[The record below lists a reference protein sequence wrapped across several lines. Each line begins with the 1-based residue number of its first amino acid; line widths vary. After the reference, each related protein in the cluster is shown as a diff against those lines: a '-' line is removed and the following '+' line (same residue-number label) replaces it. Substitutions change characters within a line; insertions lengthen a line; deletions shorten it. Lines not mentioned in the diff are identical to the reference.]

1 MSLKAFADLV
11 KKAITVAC
19 FLFEKLHFNRC
30 LHGLF
35 GEIKQQRYVPILEVL
50 SILLSNLLILR
61 GFI

>member
-11 KKAITVAC
+11 KKAITVAS

-35 GEIKQQRYVPILEVL
+35 GENKQ
-50 SILLSNLLILR
+50 
-61 GFI
+61 